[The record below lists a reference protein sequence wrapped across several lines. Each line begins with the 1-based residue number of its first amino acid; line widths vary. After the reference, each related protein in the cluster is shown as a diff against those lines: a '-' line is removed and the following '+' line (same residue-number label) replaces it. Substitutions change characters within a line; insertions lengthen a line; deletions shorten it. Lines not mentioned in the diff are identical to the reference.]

1 MAKITGK
8 KPSMLTN
15 FQIDL
20 IFSIKN
26 HDKISMPAY
35 LKATLCLN
43 RFIIA
48 GFSLTKIKNVDN
60 LLSIFSI
67 TIFLLCM

>member
-48 GFSLTKIKNVDN
+48 GFLTKIKNVDN

>member
-26 HDKISMPAY
+26 HKISMPAY